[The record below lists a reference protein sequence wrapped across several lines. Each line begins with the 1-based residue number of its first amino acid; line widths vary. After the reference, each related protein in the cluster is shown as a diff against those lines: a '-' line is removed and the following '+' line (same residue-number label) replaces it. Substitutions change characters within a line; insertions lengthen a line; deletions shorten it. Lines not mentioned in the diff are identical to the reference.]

1 MIHKP
6 NELHGNETRVCSDYV
21 PPFKK
26 RNLVPSHNPLNDR
39 DYQEILW
46 NELEKSIRGEINK
59 LNFSNVEQ
67 VLVAILKNNII
78 RGRGILVNC
87 IIRAQLCSQSYT
99 RVICYFSA
107 IINCNIPDF
116 GSLLLRR
123 LINQFRKS
131 YSKGD
136 KYVCKHTLMFLAQL
150 INQKVVHEL
159 TALQICL
166 FLIERFTD
174 DSIEVCISFIFECG
188 EFLLENSPQGLNAIM
203 DQLRRILQEGK
214 LKKRTNFLI
223 ERVLKERRIN
233 FKNYPKNNPDNELFD
248 SNDQITHFV
257 DILDEEIDIQEELDH
272 FIEIDQKIFE
282 EENKKWED
290 ISEELLSGLSD
301 LNIEDDEQL
310 IENNST
316 VDLSEKDLV
325 VLRKKIY
332 LCIMNSLNFEE
343 CTHRLIKLNLSSD
356 QINVACTMILDCC
369 SMERTYQKF
378 FSLVAERLCLIR
390 NEYQESFKKLFS
402 ESYET
407 AHRLETS
414 RLRHVTKFYSYLL
427 SKNAIPWNVLFIIK
441 LSQKDTASSSR
452 IFIKILFQELS
463 NNMGIQ
469 NLNIKLISTEVLPYI
484 QGIFPEENISEI
496 KFSINF
502 FTAIG
507 LSGIT
512 QRLRE
517 KLDEI
522 ENKQIN
528 RLNELCFSSGFSCIQ
543 TETSHS
549 EYILENEDIN
559 TDCSGINQRKK
570 KDEQVNFN
578 LSRRSNQEFGM
589 YSKDTRYSSSGYGN
603 NMNRPRKRDRSFSR
617 EL

>member
-6 NELHGNETRVCSDYV
+6 DELTDNEARVCSNYI

-26 RNLVPSHNPLNDR
+26 RNLVPSHNPPNNR
-39 DYQEILW
+39 DHQESLW
-46 NELEKSIRGEINK
+46 NELEKNIRGEINK

-67 VLVAILKNNII
+67 VLVNILKNNII
-78 RGRGILVNC
+78 RGRGVLVNC

-99 RVICYFSA
+99 RVICYLSA

-174 DSIEVCISFIFECG
+174 DSIEVCIDFIFECG
-188 EFLLENSPQGLNAIM
+188 EFLLENSPQGINKIM

-233 FKNYPKNNPDNELFD
+233 FRNYPKNNPDNELFD
-248 SNDQITHFV
+248 SSDQITHFV
-257 DILDEEIDIQEELDH
+257 DILDDEIDIQEDLDN
-272 FIEIDQKIFE
+272 FIETDPKIFE

-290 ISEELLSGLSD
+290 ISKELLSGLSD
-301 LNIEDDEQL
+301 INIEDDEML
-310 IENNST
+310 FENNPT
-316 VDLSEKDLV
+316 IDLSEKDFV

-332 LCIMNSLNFEE
+332 LCIMNSLSFEE
-343 CTHRLIKLNLSSD
+343 CTHRLIKLDLSHD
-356 QINVACTMILDCC
+356 QINEACTMILDCC

-378 FSLVAERLCLIR
+378 FSLVAERLCIIR
-390 NEYQESFKKLFS
+390 KEYQESFKKLFS

-427 SKNAIPWNVLFIIK
+427 SKDAIPWNVLFIIK
-441 LSQKDTASSSR
+441 LSEKDTASSSR

-469 NLNIKLISTEVLPYI
+469 NLNIKLGSAEVLPYI

-507 LSGIT
+507 LSAIT
-512 QRLRE
+512 QKLRE

-528 RLNELCFSSGFSCIQ
+528 KLNELCFSSGICGMQ
-543 TETSHS
+543 TNISHS
-549 EYILENEDIN
+549 ENIIESDVVNA
-559 TDCSGINQRKK
+559 DCLGINQGEK
-570 KDEQVNFN
+570 KDEQVNSNFN
-578 LSRRSNQEFGM
+578 RRSNQNVEL
-589 YSKDTRYSSSGYGN
+589 YSQDTRISSPKYGS
-603 NMNRPRKRDRSFSR
+603 NMSHHRKRDRSFSR